1 MSLTVLFIGGTGQIS
16 LPAVEQSVAAGHKV
30 SVFNRGKTA
39 ADGMNDVESLVDD
52 RKGKLDALRGR
63 KWDVV
68 IDDTGYIPKYVKM
81 SADGKRFGRGTRGMN
96 GRAWLPA
103 SVSWLGSWASGRSA
117 PQSAYCPCNSP
128 LMIHGVPNRSV
139 NIPQLLA
146 HIVGCCGMVTFPP
159 SASVLKTRSASA
171 RVG

>member
-1 MSLTVLFIGGTGQIS
+1 
-16 LPAVEQSVAAGHKV
+16 
-30 SVFNRGKTA
+30 
-39 ADGMNDVESLVDD
+39 MNDVESLVDD

-103 SVSWLGSWASGRSA
+103 SVSWLGSRASGRSA